1 MPIVHKRNPWQ
12 AKTKHFSSECGSNQY
27 RPGSSVGLEVLLAL
41 PPSTLVFTPCT
52 QGMGEF
58 RMDSGL
64 RTATLKQAD
73 FMACHTGSPLPGDGN

>member
-1 MPIVHKRNPWQ
+1 M
-12 AKTKHFSSECGSNQY
+12 
-27 RPGSSVGLEVLLAL
+27 GLEVLLPL
-41 PPSTLVFTPCT
+41 PPSTLVFTSA